1 MRNLNIVIRK
11 VLKFKTPL
19 KPAKKIAE
27 SYPRGPLTDKQMEIL
42 RRIYG
47 IDYLIYEVSCQVMDA
62 KIEAFGRKR
71 MAREV
76 EKLKAYLENCKLTGK
91 KFECII
97 SWYSIGTHID
107 AI

>member
-1 MRNLNIVIRK
+1 
-11 VLKFKTPL
+11 
-19 KPAKKIAE
+19 
-27 SYPRGPLTDKQMEIL
+27 MEIL

-91 KFECII
+91 KFE
-97 SWYSIGTHID
+97 
-107 AI
+107 